1 MGSEKEKKKKNYT
14 LHFTLVATEM
24 RLFDFTEKY

>member
-1 MGSEKEKKKKNYT
+1 MGSEKEKKNYT

>member
-1 MGSEKEKKKKNYT
+1 MGSEKEKKKNYT